1 VNAAVHPEFGMPLQ
15 KLKTAW
21 LQAKVAGSLL
31 LYPSCHN
38 ITVILQP
45 YKHILH
51 QLKSGNFKLTLDSHI
66 RNTGKKGCTKT
77 WRLYFKIIFLA
88 KLLTMMLASSL
99 NRS

>member
-1 VNAAVHPEFGMPLQ
+1 MPLQ

-38 ITVILQP
+38 VTVVLQN

-51 QLKSGNFKLTLDSHI
+51 QLKSGNFKLTLDRHI

-77 WRLYFKIIFLA
+77 WSFEIIFPA

-99 NRS
+99 NMS

>member
-15 KLKTAW
+15 KLKAAW

-38 ITVILQP
+38 ITVVLQP

-77 WRLYFKIIFLA
+77 CSFEIIFLA

-99 NRS
+99 KMS

>member
-31 LYPSCHN
+31 LYPSCHY

-51 QLKSGNFKLTLDSHI
+51 QLKSGNFKLILDSHI

-77 WRLYFKIIFLA
+77 WSFKIIFLA

-99 NRS
+99 NMS

>member
-15 KLKTAW
+15 KLKAAW
-21 LQAKVAGSLL
+21 LQAKMAGSLL

-38 ITVILQP
+38 ITVVLQP

-51 QLKSGNFKLTLDSHI
+51 QLKSGNFKLTFNSHI

-77 WRLYFKIIFLA
+77 WSFEIIFLA

-99 NRS
+99 KMS